1 MLIERLQ
8 AEGVPPTTLPEPK
21 PPSSSAL
28 SPPVEKQFAQESV
41 GADQVLLS
49 QETAARLGEFR
60 LLSERQNGAAASIR
74 DSDRAAR
81 EAGQKLDRLKEPL
94 QTIVKN
100 FPPFSPE
107 DKERMNL
114 LRSYTALR
122 KEIDQL
128 TLPPPPAVIEARRLA
143 PLPEPLPMNVD
154 DSQIADHLDK
164 LDAAGRALGAF
175 RGEIAA
181 GTGAFL
187 QDGRFNDMFSAPK
200 GAEMAVFAA
209 SYSESAAAQKSAE
222 VGQQFA
228 ESVRQGVAA
237 QHPQFLKGLS

>member
-1 MLIERLQ
+1 MLIDRVQ
-8 AEGVPPTTLPEPK
+8 AEGVPPAKLPEPK
-21 PPSSSAL
+21 LPSSNAP
-28 SPPVEKQFAQESV
+28 SPPVEKQPAELSV
-41 GADQVLLS
+41 SADQVLFS

-60 LLSERQNGAAASIR
+60 LRSERQNGAAAAIR
-74 DSDRAAR
+74 DTDRAAQ
-81 EAGQKLDRLKEPL
+81 EAGQKLDKAKAPL

-128 TLPPPPAVIEARRLA
+128 TLPPPPAVIEARKLA
-143 PLPEPLPMNVD
+143 PLPAPLPMSAN

-175 RGEIAA
+175 RGDIAA
-181 GTGAFL
+181 DTGAFL
-187 QDGRFNDMFSAPK
+187 QDGRFNDLFSAPE
-200 GAEMAVFAA
+200 GAEMAGFAA
-209 SYSESAAAQKSAE
+209 SYSESAASQKSAE

-228 ESVRQGVAA
+228 ESVRQGVAV